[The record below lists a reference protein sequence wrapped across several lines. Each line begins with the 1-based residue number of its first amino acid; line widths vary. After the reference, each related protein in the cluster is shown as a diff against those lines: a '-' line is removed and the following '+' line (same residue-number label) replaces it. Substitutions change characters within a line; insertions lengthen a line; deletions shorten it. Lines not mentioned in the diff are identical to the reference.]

1 MALAALQH
9 VESFWTRD
17 LTHIPY
23 IGRWILNHW
32 TTREVCNVDQSLL
45 NVTILLPFY
54 VLVFW
59 PQDMWDLSS
68 QTRV

>member
-32 TTREVCNVDQSLL
+32 TTGEVCNVDQSLL